1 MSFQHLSARMQK
13 LFHSL
18 QVRRSGRYLQ
28 NKSMNQRHTCN
39 LAEYLRLRGIWME
52 DSIKFEVDLVEVFEQ
67 FYPVVL
73 YQYLIIRLTD
83 VVLMHSLDSS

>member
-1 MSFQHLSARMQK
+1 
-13 LFHSL
+13 
-18 QVRRSGRYLQ
+18 
-28 NKSMNQRHTCN
+28 
-39 LAEYLRLRGIWME
+39 ME

-73 YQYLIIRLTD
+73 YQDKIIRLTD